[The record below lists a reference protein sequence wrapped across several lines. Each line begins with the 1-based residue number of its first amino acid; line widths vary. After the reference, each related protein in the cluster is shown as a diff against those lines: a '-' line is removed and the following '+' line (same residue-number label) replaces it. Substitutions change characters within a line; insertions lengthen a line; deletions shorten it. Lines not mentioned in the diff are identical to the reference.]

1 MTSAIICL
9 NPYPA
14 FFDSCP
20 ILILVWIVSKNDSF
34 KAVDV
39 VDVDGDVDGD
49 VIRRAVLPVESCS
62 VENDDDDENA

>member
-39 VDVDGDVDGD
+39 DVDVDVD

-62 VENDDDDENA
+62 VENDDDDENP

>member
-39 VDVDGDVDGD
+39 DVDVDGD
-49 VIRRAVLPVESCS
+49 VIRRAVLPVDSCS
-62 VENDDDDENA
+62 VENEDDDANA

>member
-39 VDVDGDVDGD
+39 DVVDGDGD
-49 VIRRAVLPVESCS
+49 IIRRAVLPVESCS